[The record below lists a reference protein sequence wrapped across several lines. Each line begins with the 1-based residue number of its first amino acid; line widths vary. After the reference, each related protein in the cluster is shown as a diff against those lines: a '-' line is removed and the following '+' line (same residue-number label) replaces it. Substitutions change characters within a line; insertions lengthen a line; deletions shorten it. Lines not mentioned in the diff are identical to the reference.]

1 VPLFLALDLGTTVI
15 KVGLFDAEGNLIAL
29 SRREYPLVTNG
40 PFVEV
45 DTETCWHQIVAGI
58 RDVLSTSG
66 ALPGEVIGLSIS
78 SQGQTFLPVDRN
90 GHPLGRAMVWLDRRA
105 TAEADSIR
113 AALDPETLYRHT
125 GLPDIG
131 PGLMA
136 CNLLWLRRHEPELFQ
151 QAHRFLHI
159 GDHFLHRFTHRF
171 VAEKSLNSGTGLYDI
186 ITGTWWTL
194 MADLVGLSAGQLSE
208 LVPSGLPIGRLTP
221 VAAQETGLSPD
232 TVAISGTID
241 VVATALGSNALSN
254 EHIALSLGTTMQTN
268 VTLSERLYDLDR
280 KLLWICEH
288 ALPGSFLG
296 VLWRETAGLTLRWF
310 RDVFC
315 AKERHVAEATG
326 QDAYDLL
333 TRMAGTVPPGADGLL
348 ILPYLQGNRLPESIP
363 GFRGIFFGISPS
375 HNKGHFVR
383 AILEGVAYALRENL
397 EFLTQMGIPWR
408 ELCPTGGGAKSQLW
422 NQINADVTGYPLRLV
437 KCSEASLLGAAILA
451 AIGTGIYPDAF
462 EACNQMVQAAGMVYP
477 NSNNRPAYEKGYQ
490 RFQSLYEQ
498 TKELFR

>member
-1 VPLFLALDLGTTVI
+1 MPLFLALDLGTTVI

-40 PFVEV
+40 SFVEV
-45 DTETCWHQIVAGI
+45 DTEICWHEIVTGI
-58 RDVLSTSG
+58 RDILSTSG
-66 ALPGEVIGLSIS
+66 APPGEVLGLSIS

-113 AALDPETLYRHT
+113 AAFDPETLYRHT
-125 GLPDIG
+125 GLPGIE

-136 CNLLWLRRHEPELFQ
+136 CKLLWLRRHEPALFQ
-151 QAHRFLHI
+151 QAQRFPHI
-159 GDHFLHRFTHRF
+159 GDYFLYRFTNRF

-194 MADLVGLSAGQLSE
+194 MTDLVGLSADQLSE
-208 LVPSGLPIGRLTP
+208 LVPSGLPIGRLAP

-232 TVAISGTID
+232 TVAVSGTID

-254 EHIALSLGTTMQTN
+254 ERIALSLGTTMQTN

-296 VLWRETAGLTLRWF
+296 VLWRKTAGSTLRWF
-310 RDVFC
+310 RDAFC
-315 AKERHVAEATG
+315 AKECHVAEATG
-326 QDAYDLL
+326 QAVYDLL

-348 ILPYLQGNRLPESIP
+348 VLPYLCGKRIP
-363 GFRGIFFGISPS
+363 KAIPDFRGIFFGISPS
-375 HNKGHFVR
+375 HKKGHFVR

-397 EFLTQMGIPWR
+397 EFLTQMGISCR
-408 ELCPTGGGAKSQLW
+408 ELCPTGGGARSPLW

-437 KCSEASLLGAAILA
+437 KCTEASALGAAILA
-451 AIGTGIYPDAF
+451 ATGTEMYPSAF
-462 EACNQMVQAAGMVYP
+462 EACDQMVQSTDMVYP
-477 NSNNRPAYEKGYQ
+477 NLNNRLVYEEGYQ
-490 RFQSLYEQ
+490 RFERLYEQ
-498 TKELFR
+498 AKELFR